1 MINAKRA
8 ACGTMEANNKHKKRA
23 CKRVKRQVLIWSLL
37 TRIAIAKGKDCAQ
50 ITYRV
55 RFTNSTF
62 MEEAKL
68 YLESLG
74 YNAHYFLHWFDTRY
88 TLRWEWR

>member
-8 ACGTMEANNKHKKRA
+8 ACGTIEANNKHKKRA
-23 CKRVKRQVLIWSLL
+23 CKRVKRQIFIWNLL
-37 TRIAIAKGKDCAQ
+37 TKIAIAKGKSQAK

-55 RFTNSTF
+55 RFIDSIF

-74 YNAHYFLHWFDTRY
+74 YIADYSLHWFATKY
-88 TLRWEWR
+88 TLRWRW